1 MPERDTARDIAAA
14 SPRRRLLALAAAVA
28 VAASLTACADPPE
41 PAAKKKEPVTVEKI
55 AGTDLSKLILE
66 AQAAERIGVELE
78 PVGAL
83 PGAAEGD
90 PERPTVPYGAVLYD
104 AKGAT
109 FVYTNTEPLT
119 FVRHPIIVDVIQG
132 PTAMLNAGP
141 PTGTPVVTVGGA
153 ELLGI
158 EFGVGK

>member
-1 MPERDTARDIAAA
+1 MSDRDTATASAS
-14 SPRRRLLALAAAVA
+14 SPRRRLLALVAATVA
-28 VAASLTACADPPE
+28 AASLSACADPPE
-41 PAAKKKEPVTVEKI
+41 ASAKKNEPVKVEKI

-66 AQAAERIGVELE
+66 ARSAERIGVKLE
-78 PVGAL
+78 PVGAR
-83 PGAAEGD
+83 PGAAEGE

-104 AKGAT
+104 ATGAT

-119 FVRHPIIVDVIQG
+119 FVRHPIVVDVIQG

-141 PTGTPVVTVGGA
+141 PTGTLVVTVGGA